1 MEYDDIIIGSGL
13 AALATALGL
22 AARRKVLV
30 IGGPVEGTI
39 HHYDDRRAAPNS
51 AVQFGGLGQYWHG
64 VIPTG
69 PYRLADIRIEDF
81 ARLFAH
87 FYPGSDI
94 SRHLGTTGYF
104 VPWQAIRPSREWPRL
119 KAERGD
125 ALMISHDLASR
136 VDISDHGATVL
147 TASGR
152 HGARRAWI
160 ACGALHTPALL
171 DASFSTRLSRGRAS
185 DHVICF
191 LGQLRADRGM
201 PVERPRPRYARS
213 GFFVR
218 ADYTTDASAL
228 CMARPG
234 RFSAKVLDQGIEKRF
249 VFGLPTGSAVAR
261 LARAASPGLFAEAIY
276 NKTGL
281 FANAAVYNVY
291 AQVNVDGAYDIGASP
306 AALIPRRE
314 AIEGAIAK
322 ARAAQPYGASLIATE
337 RPAIYLPGIH
347 LHDTLDHDR
356 LAQSGFGTAASP
368 LKIVDASIMSGIGP
382 DHHSFRMM
390 TAAFARAHAAD

>member
-13 AALATALGL
+13 AALGTALGL
-22 AARRKVLV
+22 HERRKVLV
-30 IGGPVEGTI
+30 IGGPVEGVI

-51 AVQFGGLGQYWHG
+51 AVQFGGLGRYWHG

-69 PYRLADIRIEDF
+69 AHRLADIKPEDF
-81 ARLFAH
+81 VRLFAY
-87 FYPGSDI
+87 FYPGCDI
-94 SRHLGTTGYF
+94 SRHLGETGYF
-104 VPWQAIRPSREWPRL
+104 VPWQAIRPGREWPRL
-119 KAERGD
+119 KAKRGD
-125 ALMISHDLASR
+125 ALEISHDLAAR
-136 VDISDHGATVL
+136 IDVRERGVTVD

-152 HGARRAWI
+152 HRAARAWI

-171 DASFSTRLSRGRAS
+171 DASFSTRLSHGRAS

-191 LGQLRADRGM
+191 LGQLRGNRGM
-201 PVERPRPRYARS
+201 PVERPRPRYFRS

-234 RFSAKVLDQGIEKRF
+234 RFAAKVLDQGIEKRF

-281 FANAAVYNVY
+281 FSKAAVYNVY
-291 AQVNVDGAYDIGASP
+291 AQVNVAGAYEIGATP
-306 AALIPRRE
+306 ATLIPRRE
-314 AIEGAIAK
+314 TIIDAIGK
-322 ARAAQPYGASLIATE
+322 ARAAQPYGLHLVPSE
-337 RPAIYLPGIH
+337 RTGIYLPGIH
-347 LHDTLDHDR
+347 LHDTLDHNR
-356 LAQSGFGTAASP
+356 LTECGFDSATSP
-368 LKIVDASIMSGIGP
+368 LKIIDASIMSGIGP
-382 DHHSFRMM
+382 DHHSFQMM
-390 TAAFARAHAAD
+390 TQAFARAYASD